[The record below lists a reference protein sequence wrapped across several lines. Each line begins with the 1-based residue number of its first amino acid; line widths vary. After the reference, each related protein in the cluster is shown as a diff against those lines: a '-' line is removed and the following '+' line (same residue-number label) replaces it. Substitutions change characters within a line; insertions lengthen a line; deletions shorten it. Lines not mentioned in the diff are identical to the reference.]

1 MYIKFFQD
9 KFRRL
14 LVPVIKVNVKKH
26 VIRFK
31 CKEFPKFDVFQEVF
45 MRKLLLLIVTGL
57 WIVALPAQ
65 SVRLL
70 TLEDCVRKAEQ
81 NSFLLRSD
89 DHMIS
94 ATENEASLTKSRAIP
109 RIDGSVAM
117 ENRFLQPYY
126 FNQVWTAVHA
136 DWSLG
141 DVIQKTGRSSLQDV
155 ETLKLEK
162 EQNRL
167 EIIGRST
174 SLYMGILQVKKQIE
188 LLAVR
193 LGFLQRHRELT
204 QSMWKAGTQSRLDVL
219 QTETEIIKLQEDTA
233 RLAIIRNNLRSE
245 LARLLGWQNAD
256 SLQLAPLKVAAITEA
271 PVPDISVDVLADNP
285 VIAAYNSRVKAQEF
299 RTQEIT
305 ASQVPHILVDGGYY
319 TDGDPV
325 GEGNYWRVDA
335 GITVPIYYGHETGY
349 KKQQSKAIVESLAAQ
364 KQDAEREILIHLYKV
379 YEKLVNLKK
388 VLALQTQGKAITE
401 QAVSYAEMNYKA
413 GISTNLDYLSAQHR
427 LTNTQLAIEETR
439 LQYTMN
445 LIEFYITTNQ
455 VEKII
460 TLGISE

>member
-1 MYIKFFQD
+1 
-9 KFRRL
+9 
-14 LVPVIKVNVKKH
+14 
-26 VIRFK
+26 
-31 CKEFPKFDVFQEVF
+31 
-45 MRKLLLLIVTGL
+45 MRKLLLLIGTGL
-57 WIVALPAQ
+57 WAVVLSAQ
-65 SVRLL
+65 TIPLL
-70 TLEDCVRKAEQ
+70 TLEDCVRRAEQ
-81 NSFLLRSD
+81 NSFRLQSD
-89 DHMIS
+89 EHLIT
-94 ATENEASLTKSRAIP
+94 ATEKEASFTKSQAIP
-109 RIDGSVAM
+109 RIDGSLAM

-126 FNQVWTAVHA
+126 FNQVWAAVHA

-141 DVIQKTGRSSLQDV
+141 NVIQKTGRSSLQDV

-193 LGFLQRHRELT
+193 LGLLQRHRELT
-204 QSMWKAGTQSRLDVL
+204 RSMWKAGTKSRLDVL

-233 RLAIIRNNLRSE
+233 RLAIVRNNLRNE

-256 SLQLAPLKVAAITEA
+256 SLQLAPLKIAAITEA
-271 PVPDISVDVLADNP
+271 PVPDVSVDILADNP

-299 RTQEIT
+299 RTQEVIAT
-305 ASQVPHILVDGGYY
+305 QIPHILLDGGYFA
-319 TDGDPV
+319 DGDPT
-325 GEGNYWRVDA
+325 GDGNYWRVDA

-349 KKQQSKAIVESLAAQ
+349 KKQQSKAIVESLTAQ
-364 KQDAEREILIHLYKV
+364 KLDAEREILIHLYKV
-379 YEKLVNLKK
+379 YEKLVNLKQ
-388 VLALQTQGKAITE
+388 VLELQTQGKAITD

-445 LIEFYITTNQ
+445 LIEFYVTTNQ
-455 VEKII
+455 VDKII
-460 TLGISE
+460 QLGSGK